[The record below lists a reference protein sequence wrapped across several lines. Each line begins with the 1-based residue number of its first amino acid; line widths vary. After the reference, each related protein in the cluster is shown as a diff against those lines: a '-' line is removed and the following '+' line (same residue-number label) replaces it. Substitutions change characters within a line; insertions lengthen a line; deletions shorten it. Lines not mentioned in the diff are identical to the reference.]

1 VAAFGH
7 QLDVA
12 GNRGVGGPGVAP
24 AVVEVEFIFEWDALL
39 VDEDLLADGH
49 GVDLLKSLVSHTVA
63 ICEDYSALLV
73 RAQK

>member
-1 VAAFGH
+1 
-7 QLDVA
+7 
-12 GNRGVGGPGVAP
+12 
-24 AVVEVEFIFEWDALL
+24 LL